1 VAKPVVSAPNQLLN
15 P

>member
-1 VAKPVVSAPNQLLN
+1 VAKSVVSAPNQLLK